1 MTYPEAVKW
10 REEHLTIIGTVDQ
23 KGFVVSDLFIVPSD
37 PVKQNTFLRTFL
49 FTDNK
54 ESAMLPYMSEDVQ
67 VWSVDLNRLESDN
80 ILFFNVLA
88 K

>member
-1 MTYPEAVKW
+1 MTYTEAVKW
-10 REEHLTIIGTVDQ
+10 RDEHIEIIGTVDQ

-37 PVKQNTFLRTFL
+37 PVKQNMFLRTYL
-49 FTDNK
+49 FSDNK
-54 ESAMLPYMSEDVQ
+54 ETAILPYMSENVE

-80 ILFFNVLA
+80 ILFYNALA

>member
-37 PVKQNTFLRTFL
+37 PVKQNTFLRTYL

-80 ILFFNVLA
+80 ILFFNALA

>member
-1 MTYPEAVKW
+1 MTYTEAVKW
-10 REEHLTIIGTVDQ
+10 RQENLDRIGTIDQ

-37 PVKQNTFLRTFL
+37 PVKQDLFLRTYL

-54 ESAMLPYMSEDVQ
+54 ENAILPYMSEDVQ

-80 ILFFNVLA
+80 ILFFSALA

>member
-10 REEHLTIIGTVDQ
+10 REEHIDIIGTVDQ

-37 PVKQNTFLRTFL
+37 SVKQNTFLRTYL

-54 ESAMLPYMSEDVQ
+54 DNAILPYLSEDVQ

-80 ILFFNVLA
+80 ILFFNALA